1 MGVFFGVGLR
11 GKVDR
16 LPGVGHVATKFFHI
30 GELPLIPMGSY
41 IVVAEVGRSWS
52 GPRFGWSLRSIV
64 AGYLRGLFLTSGI
77 LTVVLA
83 VVGLRG
89 GGPGVAPAGFLWWQL
104 GIGAAQIAVG
114 SASFLLWRQASPA
127 QRDRML
133 ARLGTPPDECRVPR
147 SDEVRP

>member
-16 LPGVGHVATKFFHI
+16 VPGVGHVATKFFHVA
-30 GELPLIPMGSY
+30 ELPLIPLGSY
-41 IVVAEVGRSWS
+41 IVVAEVDRSWS

-64 AGYLRGLFLTSGI
+64 AGYLRGLVLTSGI

-89 GGPGVAPAGFLWWQL
+89 EVPGDAPARPTLPL
-104 GIGAAQIAVG
+104 RRPAITT
-114 SASFLLWRQASPA
+114 AS
-127 QRDRML
+127 
-133 ARLGTPPDECRVPR
+133 TPLT
-147 SDEVRP
+147 